1 MYKFS
6 VVIPTYQR
14 PKLLANTLRYLN
26 MQDRYLDDLE
36 VIVVDDGSRD
46 DETRRLVERF
56 PAQFDIRYIY
66 LEKDA
71 DSCRSRTRNA
81 GVKAAKGDIIVFLDD
96 DILVRSNFLA
106 EHARCHEQYDH
117 LLVLGYRRYL
127 DQETTERLGEGP
139 LSWGELDRNSIH
151 ESRHGL
157 FQKQSFNLNLFE
169 DAWVHVYSVIMS
181 IKRSNLIR
189 SRILFDEDYKVWG
202 VEDADFGYRLYKNG
216 YKIVINPQIE
226 TYHQFH
232 GEYHNVVL
240 NYEMSQFLKTNDLI
254 FQDKHGFSYIY
265 RMRDVWR
272 DAVFR
277 SSIQEDASRVKLYVL
292 RDKSNAEALKA
303 ALLYDIAAKSDRC
316 LIIYDETDSNLD
328 IWVQMIYGSSSN
340 YPMYYP
346 STSALSDAIAPLRHR
361 SEVESVFY

>member
-14 PKLLANTLRYLN
+14 PELLANTLNYLN

-36 VIVVDDGSRD
+36 VIVVDDGSKD
-46 DETRRLVERF
+46 DATRRLATSF
-56 PAQFDIRYIY
+56 PAKFDLHYLY
-66 LEKDA
+66 LEKDEH
-71 DSCRSRTRNA
+71 SCRSRTRNEGA
-81 GVKAAKGDIIVFLDD
+81 KAAKGEIVVFIDD
-96 DILVRSNFLA
+96 DILVRSSFLA
-106 EHARCHEQYDH
+106 EHARYHEQYDH

-127 DQETTERLGEGP
+127 DQETTRSLGGLP
-139 LSWGELDRNSIH
+139 LSWEELDNGSTH

-157 FQKQSFNLNLFE
+157 FQKQSFNMNLFE

-181 IKRSNLIR
+181 IKRSNLVR
-189 SRILFDEDYKVWG
+189 SQILFDEDYKVWG

-216 YKIVINPQIE
+216 YKIVVNPELE

-240 NYEMSQFLKTNDLI
+240 NYEMSQFLKTNDRI

-272 DAVFR
+272 EAVFR
-277 SSIQEDASRVKLYVL
+277 GSINEDVSHVKLYVL
-292 RDKSNAEALKA
+292 RDKANAETLKKE
-303 ALLYDIAAKSDRC
+303 LLYDMAVKSGKC
-316 LIIYDETDSNLD
+316 LIIYDETDSSLD
-328 IWVQMIYGSSSN
+328 LWVQMLHGSSSN

-346 STSALSDAIAPLRHR
+346 SSSPLSDVLEPLRHNEQVDR
-361 SEVESVFY
+361 VIY